1 MGHDSGATLALTLF
15 STNTDELFQRMIL
28 QSGGIQHPWSYVDR
42 RDAFR
47 RTLNLAALVGCPTS
61 GSSKDQVIACL
72 KSKNAEDIVNNE
84 MGVVSDTG
92 FNFQPFVPTSEGNLL
107 KLEPRKLLPRI
118 KQRFAKTQILI
129 GTNPNEGTKD
139 AMYFL
144 PQLFPNTELYSKD
157 ITQSQYEEAI
167 QKLFSNYPKKFQDL
181 ITFQYRNWTL
191 QASPQFSAESILTL
205 ISDWQ
210 YNCPVDLVSDTL
222 ADLTNVY
229 KYRFNVRNPFDLWP
243 KWTGVK
249 HGDEMDYI
257 FGRPLASS
265 FDEKFPMEHMSLSK
279 FMIETWS
286 NFAKYGNPN
295 GISRAQHHVGWPKYD
310 LMSKHVLEIG
320 TFNESYLGIL
330 DNEIFTPIVQENRNE
345 NCGFWNTLIPTL
357 MEYNENECKE
367 KVTEVTKFLPLN
379 PNFQKVS
386 PLFVENTAYKILQEK
401 DKSRIYEEPYSATS
415 DISSTTTTVPSSM
428 TSVYSTPTATPI
440 FSATTPVSI
449 ATRDVS
455 SETLNVSSSTLEVSS
470 VGSPVSSTSTPVS
483 STPTTI
489 LSDTSV
495 STTTETY
502 PTIPEVPMSTKVSF
516 RMGVVQRPERPKNW
530 KFYMSPGNDP
540 VLVQDEKPSIKYFR
554 KPTWRPGTY
563 DPFGKSS

>member
-15 STNTDELFQRMIL
+15 STNTNQLFHRMIL

-84 MGVVSDTG
+84 MRVVSDTG

-118 KQRFAKTQILI
+118 KQRFANTQILI

-144 PQLFPNTELYSKD
+144 PELFPNTELYSND
-157 ITQSQYEEAI
+157 ITQLQYEEAI

-191 QASPQFSAESILTL
+191 QANPQFSADSILTL

-222 ADLTNVY
+222 ADVSSNVY

-257 FGRPLASS
+257 FGRPMN
-265 FDEKFPMEHMSLSK
+265 FNEKFPMEHMSLSK

-367 KVTEVTKFLPLN
+367 KVTEITKFLPLN

-386 PLFVENTAYKILQEK
+386 PLFVENTAYKILQE
-401 DKSRIYEEPYSATS
+401 DKSRIYEEPYSATTTV
-415 DISSTTTTVPSSM
+415 SSVTTT
-428 TSVYSTPTATPI
+428 
-440 FSATTPVSI
+440 
-449 ATRDVS
+449 
-455 SETLNVSSSTLEVSS
+455 VSSSTTSVSNTTTSVSS
-470 VGSPVSSTSTPVS
+470 TTLDVSSTSTPLFSTS
-483 STPTTI
+483 STTVLT
-489 LSDTSV
+489 DTSI
-495 STTTETY
+495 STTTEMY
-502 PTIPEVPMSTKVSF
+502 PTTPEIPMSTKVSF
-516 RMGVVQRPERPKNW
+516 RMGVVQRPETPKNW

-563 DPFGKSS
+563 DPFGKSSKFKYKASLICSSF